1 MKGFSFNRVWWLFL
15 KSYTEYRRHYA
26 ALVLWSFGFPLL
38 LAFISRAAVTALSV
52 GSTVA
57 LAAILFSL
65 YISFKSIN
73 DKGSAIVGI
82 TLPISLAERY
92 CFILLNTTVVLVVW
106 VAAVYS
112 LSAFIAMQLLPFGGE
127 GYIDAEMMMTL
138 IYKNKYLYIGF
149 LGTHAVMLLINVIRR
164 KSVVMPYVVAMVAVA
179 AAQLVIVELSPVD
192 MVQDVK
198 MWCNIALAAVA
209 WPLGYYLLR
218 KREIKM

>member
-82 TLPISLAERY
+82 TLPVSLAERY
-92 CFILLNTTVVLVVW
+92 CFILLNTTVVLAVW

-179 AAQLVIVELSPVD
+179 AAQLVIVELSPAD

>member
-1 MKGFSFNRVWWLFL
+1 MKEFSFNRVWWLFR

-26 ALVLWSFGFPLL
+26 ALLLWSFGFPLL
-38 LAFISRAAVTALSV
+38 LAFISRAAVTALTV

-57 LAAILFSL
+57 LTAILFSL

-73 DKGSAIVGI
+73 DKGSAIVGL
-82 TLPISLAERY
+82 TLPVSLAERY
-92 CFILLNTTVVLVVW
+92 CFILLNTTVVLAVW
-106 VAAVYS
+106 VVAVYS
-112 LSAFIAMQLLPFGGE
+112 LSAFIAMKLLPFGGD
-127 GYIDAEMMMTL
+127 GYIDTEMMMTL

-149 LGTHAVMLLINVIRR
+149 LGTHAGMLLINVIRR

-179 AAQLVIVELSPVD
+179 VAQLVIVEFSPAD

-198 MWCNIALAAVA
+198 MWCNIALAAVV

-218 KREIKM
+218 KREIKI

>member
-1 MKGFSFNRVWWLFL
+1 MKGFSFNRVWWLFF

-57 LAAILFSL
+57 FTAILFSL

-73 DKGSAIVGI
+73 DKGSAIVGL
-82 TLPISLAERY
+82 TLPVSLAERY
-92 CFILLNTTVVLVVW
+92 CFILLNTTVVLAVW

-149 LGTHAVMLLINVIRR
+149 LGTHAGMLLINVIRR
-164 KSVVMPYVVAMVAVA
+164 KSVVMPYVVAMVVVAV
-179 AAQLVIVELSPVD
+179 AQLVIVEFSPAD

>member
-26 ALVLWSFGFPLL
+26 ALLLWSFGFPLL
-38 LAFISRAAVTALSV
+38 LALISRAAVTALSV

-57 LAAILFSL
+57 LTAILFSL

-73 DKGSAIVGI
+73 DKGSAIVGL
-82 TLPISLAERY
+82 TLPVSLAERY
-92 CFILLNTTVVLVVW
+92 CFILLNTTVVLAVW

>member
-1 MKGFSFNRVWWLFL
+1 MLANIERL
-15 KSYTEYRRHYA
+15 
-26 ALVLWSFGFPLL
+26 LVKYGMNFVNGLGTTLL
-38 LAFISRAAVTALSV
+38 LAFISRAAVTALTV

-57 LAAILFSL
+57 LTAILFSL

-73 DKGSAIVGI
+73 DKGSAIVGL
-82 TLPISLAERY
+82 TLPVSLAERY
-92 CFILLNTTVVLVVW
+92 CFILLNTTVVLAVW
-106 VAAVYS
+106 VVAVYS
-112 LSAFIAMQLLPFGGE
+112 LSAFIAMKLLPFGGE

-149 LGTHAVMLLINVIRR
+149 LGTHAVMLLINVIRC
-164 KSVVMPYVVAMVAVA
+164 KSVVMPYVMAMVAVA
-179 AAQLVIVELSPVD
+179 VAQLVIVEFSPAD

>member
-57 LAAILFSL
+57 LATILFSL
-65 YISFKSIN
+65 YISFKNIN
-73 DKGSAIVGI
+73 DKGSAIVGL
-82 TLPISLAERY
+82 TLPVSLAERY
-92 CFILLNTTVVLVVW
+92 CFILLNTTVVLAVW

-149 LGTHAVMLLINVIRR
+149 LGTHAGMLLINVIRR

-179 AAQLVIVELSPVD
+179 AAQLVIVELSPAD
-192 MVQDVK
+192 MVQDMK

>member
-73 DKGSAIVGI
+73 DKGSAIVGL
-82 TLPISLAERY
+82 TLPVSLAERY
-92 CFILLNTTVVLVVW
+92 CFILLNTTVVLAVW

-149 LGTHAVMLLINVIRR
+149 LGTHAGMLLINVIRR
-164 KSVVMPYVVAMVAVA
+164 KSVVMPYVVAMVVVAV
-179 AAQLVIVELSPVD
+179 AQLVIVEFSPAD

>member
-1 MKGFSFNRVWWLFL
+1 MKEFSFNRVWWLFR

-57 LAAILFSL
+57 LTAILFSL
-65 YISFKSIN
+65 YISFKGIN
-73 DKGSAIVGI
+73 DNGSAIVGL
-82 TLPISLAERY
+82 TLPVSLAERY
-92 CFILLNTTVVLVVW
+92 CFILLNTTVVLAVW
-106 VAAVYS
+106 VVAVYS

-164 KSVVMPYVVAMVAVA
+164 RSVVMPYVVAMVVVAVA
-179 AAQLVIVELSPVD
+179 QLLIVELSPAD